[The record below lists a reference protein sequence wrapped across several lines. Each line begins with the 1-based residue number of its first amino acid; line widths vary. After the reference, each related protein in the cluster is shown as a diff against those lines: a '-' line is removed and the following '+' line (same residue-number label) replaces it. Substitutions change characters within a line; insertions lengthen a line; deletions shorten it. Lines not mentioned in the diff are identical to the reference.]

1 VHVTSYAVRD
11 VDHCVDRRGRHLGH
25 HRDED
30 HHQVQL
36 HRGRHLGHHRDVDH
50 QNRDVHHLGR
60 RLDVGHRDRH
70 RGVDHQGL
78 DDCLDLDACRD
89 LGDYLGQD
97 VHLDLGGTQ
106 MGSLGVTQ
114 EQPADLEVAEW
125 DALWQ
130 TLDLE
135 VAEWGVHLYVHLAA
149 SLAAYLEEFH
159 RGDLAEVLDAALAAD

>member
-1 VHVTSYAVRD
+1 MHVTSYEVHD
-11 VDHCVDRRGRHLGH
+11 VDHCVD
-25 HRDED
+25 
-30 HHQVQL
+30 
-36 HRGRHLGHHRDVDH
+36 HRGRHLGRHRDVDHHQVHLHRDRHLGRHRDVDH
-50 QNRDVHHLGR
+50 QNRDVRHLGR
-60 RLDVGHRDRH
+60 HLDVDHQGRR

-78 DDCLDLDACRD
+78 DDYLDLGACRD

-114 EQPADLEVAEW
+114 EQPAGLGVAEW

-130 TLDLE
+130 TLDLG
-135 VAEWGVHLYVHLAA
+135 VAEWDAHLDVHLAA
-149 SLAAYLEEFH
+149 SLVAFLEEFH